1 MAELVPDRR
10 PDAPTPAPGPAPPA
24 GPFVARRDLR
34 VSDAE
39 RRAVVDELRSHF
51 GAGRLDLGEF
61 EERTQAALSAR
72 VRGDL
77 HPLLDDLPDLG
88 EPAPSGPPVRPK
100 PPRHGLLAHQDVRV
114 HVYLWLVLAGFLLV
128 IWAGTGFNGV
138 WPIFPIA
145 GTGLPLA
152 VHVAI
157 RAATDDSAGPPPPR

>member
-1 MAELVPDRR
+1 MGQLVPDRD
-10 PDAPTPAPGPAPPA
+10 PATPATTSGPAPPG

-51 GAGRLDLGEF
+51 GAGRLDLSEF
-61 EERTQAALSAR
+61 EERTQAALTAR

-88 EPAPSGPPVRPK
+88 EPAPAGPPVRPR
-100 PPRHGLLAHQDVRV
+100 PPRRGPLAHQDVRV
-114 HVYLWLVLAGFLLV
+114 HLYLWLVLGAFLLV
-128 IWAGTGFNGV
+128 IWAGTGFDGGA

-152 VHVAI
+152 IHAVV
-157 RAATDDSAGPPPPR
+157 RAATDSGPPPPR